1 MPISRFLA
9 DAMKSS
15 SNSIFYIYTPRWRD
29 NAAGIK
35 ALHLLCDAI
44 NQKGGSAW
52 LVFSNPSLKD
62 SGINHELKTPILTRR
77 ILKKHQTLGLNPSV
91 VYTETIAGNPLHSNR
106 VIRWLLNYP
115 GNLGGQKNFSD
126 KEWVISYSGKISKT
140 YKLSSDILYLPI
152 IDPDELPKG
161 LPKSPGLNVVYAGK
175 YRAFVGKPQIPSHL
189 SYVEIFRD
197 GKRRQPRKEVLELL
211 GKAEV
216 LYLWENSSIAVEAML
231 MNTPCMFIENNFLG
245 DLIAEDELGTDGS
258 GFGFSIEALEKAK
271 KTLPAFHKRY
281 SEARA
286 NFWNQL
292 DDLLTR
298 NEIQWNDTG
307 TSPIKLPIYMYSN
320 IKHKITLFGGVVKQ
334 QGLFTAFRVIKKFVI
349 PS

>member
-1 MPISRFLA
+1 MT
-9 DAMKSS
+9 SS

-62 SGINHELKTPILTRR
+62 SGINHKLNTPILTRR
-77 ILKKHQTLGLNPSV
+77 ILKKHQRQSLIPSV
-91 VYTETIAGNPLHSNR
+91 VYTETIAGNPLHANR

-115 GNLGGQKNFSD
+115 GNLGGKTEFSD

-140 YKLSSDILYLPI
+140 YKLSSDVLYLPI
-152 IDPDELPKG
+152 VDPSELPKG
-161 LPKSPGLNVVYAGK
+161 LSKSPGLNVVYAGK
-175 YRAFVGKPQIPSHL
+175 YRAFVGKPEIPEHL
-189 SYVEIFRD
+189 SYVEIYRD
-197 GKRRQPRKEVLELL
+197 GKKRQPRKEVLDLL
-211 GKAEV
+211 GRAEV

-231 MNTPCMFIENNFLG
+231 MNTPCMFIENSFLG
-245 DLIAEDELGTDGS
+245 DLIAEDELGIDGS
-258 GFGFSIEALEKAK
+258 GFGFSIESFDKAK
-271 KTLPAFHKRY
+271 KTLPIFHERY
-281 SEARA
+281 SKARA

-292 DDLLTR
+292 DGVLTR
-298 NEIQWNDTG
+298 NETQWNDTG
-307 TSPIKLPIYMYSN
+307 ISQIKLPVYMYSS
-320 IKHKITLFGGVVKQ
+320 IKHKVSLFGGVVKQ
-334 QGLFTAFRVIKKFVI
+334 QGLVTAFRVIKKFVK

>member
-1 MPISRFLA
+1 MISLNR
-9 DAMKSS
+9 
-15 SNSIFYIYTPRWRD
+15 SIFYIYTPRWRE

-52 LVFSNPSLKD
+52 LVFSNPSLRN
-62 SGINHELKTPILTRR
+62 SGINPNLKTPVLTRR
-77 ILKKHQTLGLNPSV
+77 INKKHQTLGLNPSV
-91 VYTETIAGNPLHSNR
+91 IYTETIAGNPLHSNR

-115 GNLGGQKNFSD
+115 GNLGGKTEFSD

-140 YKLSSDILYLPI
+140 CKLSSEVLYLPI

-161 LPKSPGLNVVYAGK
+161 LSKSPGLNILYAGK
-175 YRAFVGKPQIPSHL
+175 YRAFVGQPEIPSNL

-197 GKRRQPRKEVLELL
+197 GKKRQPREEVLELL

-231 MNTPCMFIENNFLG
+231 MNTPCIFIKNNFLG
-245 DLIAEDELGTDGS
+245 DLIAEDELGTAGS
-258 GFGFSIEALEKAK
+258 GFGFSVESLETARR
-271 KTLPAFHKRY
+271 TLPLFHELY
-281 SEARA
+281 SKARA

-292 DDLLTR
+292 DDFLAK
-298 NEIQWNDTG
+298 NETYWSDTG
-307 TSPIKLPIYMYSN
+307 GSRIKLPIYIFSN
-320 IKHKITLFGGVVKQ
+320 VKHKVYLFSSVVKQ
-334 QGLFTAFRVIKKFVI
+334 QGVFTAFRVIKKFI
-349 PS
+349 KPS